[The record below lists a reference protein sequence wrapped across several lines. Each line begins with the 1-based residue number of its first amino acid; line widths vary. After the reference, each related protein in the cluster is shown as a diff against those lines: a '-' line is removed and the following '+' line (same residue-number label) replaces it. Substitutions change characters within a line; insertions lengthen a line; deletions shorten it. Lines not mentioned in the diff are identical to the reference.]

1 LFPLRHLDEFLFYR
15 MKTIQKKQQGL
26 RTRLRNNQREIQ
38 RLMKDYENFGAVRVT
53 GHNISDM
60 DDWLV
65 GKRPKRQ
72 APAVH
77 SPDPLEQTQTTDMST
92 QPTQS
97 TMGESNIS
105 DAASEALAAPFSDD
119 YTGTSDDDEDEQ
131 RSVDTATGLPDT
143 QASDSPFLSR
153 SERKK
158 RRSKK
163 SKKDLKKKRKAAKK
177 RSGRKDNKKER
188 SPPASPSY

>member
-1 LFPLRHLDEFLFYR
+1 
-15 MKTIQKKQQGL
+15 M
-26 RTRLRNNQREIQ
+26 RNNQREIQ
-38 RLMKDYENFGAVRVT
+38 RLMKDYEDFGAVRVT

-77 SPDPLEQTQTTDMST
+77 SPDPLDQTQTTDLST
-92 QPTQS
+92 QPAQS

-119 YTGTSDDDEDEQ
+119 YTGTSEDDEDEQ

-143 QASDSPFLSR
+143 QASDLHFYLVPR
-153 SERKK
+153 
-158 RRSKK
+158 
-163 SKKDLKKKRKAAKK
+163 KRKGEANN
-177 RSGRKDNKKER
+177 RRKI
-188 SPPASPSY
+188 